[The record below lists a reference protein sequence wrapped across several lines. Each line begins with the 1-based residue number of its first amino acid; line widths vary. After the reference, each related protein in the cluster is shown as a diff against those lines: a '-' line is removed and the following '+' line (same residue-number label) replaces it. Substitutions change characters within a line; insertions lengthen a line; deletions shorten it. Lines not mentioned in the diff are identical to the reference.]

1 MVWLVQRCGQNNYSN
16 RKLKLHYLWVQW
28 NRPRP
33 MKSSASINF
42 YRSKGNFF
50 FLEDINYEFSFL
62 PLFSLALIAQTVSVR
77 TKVQLLISWLLSW
90 KSRYTLSCLYK
101 ISSVFEITYR
111 LGNTYMRKCATVHGI
126 WTITF
131 DATCFWWKQS
141 VNLKLPDHS
150 KETLWLFL

>member
-1 MVWLVQRCGQNNYSN
+1 MTLPLSAV
-16 RKLKLHYLWVQW
+16 
-28 NRPRP
+28 
-33 MKSSASINF
+33 KSSASINF

-90 KSRYTLSCLYK
+90 KSRYTLSSLSK

-111 LGNTYMRKCATVHGI
+111 YAIRICANVRPFTVFEPLRL
-126 WTITF
+126 TPLAF
-131 DATCFWWKQS
+131 DDSWKQS

-150 KETLWLFL
+150 KETLWLFFIIRGEWFWSLQRTMRRLFQQ